1 MPIITQ
7 DLLGNLTKSL
17 KLLYSKNP
25 TDKMICVEIGSFE
38 GIGSL
43 LINNTLCN
51 NENSK
56 LYCIDPFEDVYVKN
70 NEKLAWWN
78 SACIGQLG
86 RFRNNTKNYPKIIEL
101 RGTSD
106 EMINKLD
113 DNTVDFV
120 YIDGDHSAEQ
130 VYKDAV
136 NMFSKMKNNSII
148 LFDDYLFN
156 VNGVITQHGID
167 KFLQEYNGKY
177 ELLFKDYQAAIKVKK
192 V

>member
-1 MPIITQ
+1 MSIITQ
-7 DLLGNLTKSL
+7 NLSGNLIPSL
-17 KLLYSKNP
+17 KFLYPKNP

-78 SACIGQLG
+78 SACVGQLN

-101 RGTSD
+101 RGISD

-136 NMFSKMKNNSII
+136 NMFSKMKNNGII

-156 VNGVITQHGID
+156 VNGVITKDGID
-167 KFLQEYNGKY
+167 KFLDEYNGKY
-177 ELLFKDYQAAIKVKK
+177 ELLFKKYQAAIKVKK
-192 V
+192 N

>member
-1 MPIITQ
+1 MLIRPPGKVNFSA
-7 DLLGNLTKSL
+7 LL
-17 KLLYSKNP
+17 
-25 TDKMICVEIGSFE
+25 
-38 GIGSL
+38 
-43 LINNTLCN
+43 
-51 NENSK
+51 
-56 LYCIDPFEDVYVKN
+56 
-70 NEKLAWWN
+70 
-78 SACIGQLG
+78 
-86 RFRNNTKNYPKIIEL
+86 
-101 RGTSD
+101 
-106 EMINKLD
+106 NKL
-113 DNTVDFV
+113 NIKFDFV
-120 YIDGDHSAEQ
+120 YIDGDHSEEQ